1 MSLVEREN
9 KIQSVTQMLNDGFD
23 RAFVLGPNVP
33 TNTVKMEHV
42 NKKRHRD
49 PFGKIRLS
57 WK

>member
-1 MSLVEREN
+1 MKSHCAG
-9 KIQSVTQMLNDGFD
+9 TQMLNDGFE
-23 RAFVLGPNVP
+23 RAFALGLNVP

-49 PFGKIRLS
+49 PLGNIRFS